1 MKEFGKQVWK
11 ATVRRLGFYGAIF
24 AVGAGAFAVHA
35 VFFAKKYVHGPHGKR
50 DRITLNYNAWG
61 QAFTHDFSTYRFNTQ
76 QRWPEFQNSSPEV
89 QDYVNKA
96 MLNYEY
102 GYTFA
107 NGMELDNAINA
118 AVYGQNPNPVPL
130 VWPMPEE

>member
-35 VFFAKKYVHGPHGKR
+35 VFFAKKYAHGPYGKR
-50 DRITLNYNAWG
+50 DQIALAYDPFGEGTNMTL
-61 QAFTHDFSTYRFNTQ
+61 SSYRFNTR
-76 QRWPEFQNSSPEV
+76 RWPEFQNSSSEV

-107 NGMELDNAINA
+107 TGMALDQAIDA
-118 AVYGQNPNPVPL
+118 AVLSGNTNPVPL

>member
-35 VFFAKKYVHGPHGKR
+35 VFFAKKYAHGPYGKR
-50 DRITLNYNAWG
+50 DQISLDYDPFGEGTNMTL
-61 QAFTHDFSTYRFNTQ
+61 SSYRFHTR
-76 QRWPEFQNSSPEV
+76 RWPLFRAASPAVKE
-89 QDYVNKA
+89 YVERA
-96 MLNYEY
+96 FLNYEY

-107 NGMELDNAINA
+107 TGMALDLAIDA
-118 AVYGQNPNPVPL
+118 AVLSGNPNPVPL